1 MKQKKRNKSADVENA
16 VTPVLEEFL
25 FQLND
30 ADTRSRVKS
39 KVEEVLKTFRDAGR
53 FDRFAVTCNE
63 FNNIPGVVD
72 DNMLV
77 VDVDV
82 SNTGLKSHTKIRFS
96 ITPSGTDCQEA

>member
-1 MKQKKRNKSADVENA
+1 MTNDHKLYEDIKNA
-16 VTPVLEEFL
+16 ITPVLEDFL

-30 ADTRSRVKS
+30 ADTRSCVKS
-39 KVEEVLKTFRDAGR
+39 RMEEVLKTFHDAGR
-53 FDRFAVTCNE
+53 FDRFAVTCDE

-72 DNMLV
+72 NNMLV
-77 VDVDV
+77 ADVDM